1 MHLRVLA
8 KHTALA
14 VLLSFAT
21 SPVLAANSANSMS
34 VKVGY
39 FNLALVKAS
48 FPESAGSEVLRTQAE
63 SQLRRDVELGN
74 SRLQKSQEEKKPKE
88 EIEKMAQQLQVE
100 INAKQRA
107 LIELVQN
114 QTQSANQQIA
124 AAVAQVARDKGL
136 DMVVDGAGVYAGG
149 DKIVSS
155 GEDITDS
162 VVKRLSPTAAK
173 SSAAPSA
180 APAPSTTPA
189 QKK

>member
-48 FPESAGSEVLRTQAE
+48 YPESAGSEALRTQAE
-63 SQLRRDVELGN
+63 SQLRRDVEAGN

-100 INAKQRA
+100 INAKQHA
-107 LIELVQN
+107 LIEIVQN
-114 QTQSANQQIA
+114 STQSANQQIA
-124 AAVAQVARDKGL
+124 MAVAQVAKDKGL
-136 DMVVDGAGVYAGG
+136 DVVVDGAGVYSGG

-162 VVKRLSPTAAK
+162 VVKRLSPLAAR
-173 SSAAPSA
+173 SNPTPTA
-180 APAPSTTPA
+180 APAPGSTPA
-189 QKK
+189 PKK

>member
-14 VLLSFAT
+14 VLISFAT

-162 VVKRLSPTAAK
+162 VVKRLSPMAAK
-173 SSAAPSA
+173 SSPAPSA